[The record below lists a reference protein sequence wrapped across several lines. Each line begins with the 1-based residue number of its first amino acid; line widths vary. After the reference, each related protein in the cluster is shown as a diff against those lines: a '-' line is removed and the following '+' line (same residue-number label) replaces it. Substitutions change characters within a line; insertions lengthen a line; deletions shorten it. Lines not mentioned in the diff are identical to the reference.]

1 MSKKIN
7 TLASGNLV
15 KLNENGVPKK
25 YLFLGYN
32 HYGKGEVTLL
42 RKDALGGRA
51 WAPSGLASYNIYNG
65 CDIDTFCNEQHIQCL
80 DPVIKACLINVP
92 IPTVKGTIA
101 GAFVSTV
108 ETLYRKGFLLSCT
121 EVGLSGDGVDGV
133 EGSAFAY
140 FSSNANRIAYHDETT
155 TAVHWWLRSPTFNHT
170 DRAYD
175 VNKNGTMD
183 RSWDVWDA
191 ISCPRPAL
199 ALSSEILVSDSV
211 DGDGCYTIVSAPA
224 GEEYMKI
231 NGVWMKMV

>member
-7 TLASGNLV
+7 TLASGNIV

-51 WAPSGLASYNIYNG
+51 WAPSGQSSYNIYNG

-92 IPTVKGTIA
+92 IPTVKGAIA
-101 GAFVSTV
+101 GTFVSTV

-121 EVGLSGDGVDGV
+121 EVGLSGAGV

-140 FSSNANRIAYHDETT
+140 FSSDANRITYHDETT
-155 TAVHWWLRSPTFNHT
+155 TAVNWWLRSPYSGYTNY
-170 DRAYD
+170 AYR
-175 VNKNGTMD
+175 VSANG
-183 RSWDVWDA
+183 SLYNYNVCSA
-191 ISCPRPAL
+191 YNCPRPAL